1 MLEVPYNWYMP
12 FTGRLNQAYF
22 FAARSSRIPDIPSSI
37 HCFQVFLDRLFRFAG
52 FWNWLSPVYVAT
64 NRTTITD
71 PAEQQIVEVVLRSGD
86 VAIN

>member
-1 MLEVPYNWYMP
+1 MLEVPYNGYMP
-12 FTGRLNQAYF
+12 FIGKFQQVSF
-22 FAARSSRIPDIPSSI
+22 FTARFSRIPSSI

-52 FWNWLSPVYVAT
+52 TWNWLSPFYIAT
-64 NRTTITD
+64 NRTTITG